1 MRNLATEAL
10 PIADL
15 CKMTCGVAHP
25 DSNLYR
31 PERVSMERGVFG
43 IDVSQ
48 ATLDIAREG
57 HPEVLKIANTTAAIR
72 SWLKSIP
79 QHSMIAVESTG
90 KLHLTVVRAALAAGH
105 TLYVLSPRDLHYYAR
120 SLGRRAKTDRLDA
133 LLIARYLQREHAN
146 LHPYQLPSE
155 LQAQL
160 QELLALRH
168 GLVVKN
174 EALRQSFSTAAC
186 ELRAT
191 KKLLRSFQALIQE
204 IDERLQKLIAQDP
217 HLATAAN
224 NLRTVPGFGPLL
236 SVSLAHAITRHPF
249 TSSDSF
255 IAYIGLDPRARDSG
269 QLKGRRYLSKRG
281 PALMRRLLFVAAM
294 SACKTKTWQPT
305 YQHYRA
311 RGFSTTA
318 TLVILARKL
327 ARLAFSIVRNAT
339 VFQPERLL
347 PACTQP

>member
-1 MRNLATEAL
+1 
-10 PIADL
+10 
-15 CKMTCGVAHP
+15 
-25 DSNLYR
+25 
-31 PERVSMERGVFG
+31 MERAVFG

-57 HPEVLKIANTTAAIR
+57 HSEVINIANSTAEIR
-72 SWLKSIP
+72 KWLKSIP
-79 QHSMIAVESTG
+79 SHSMIAVESTG
-90 KLHLTVVRAALAAGH
+90 KLHRAVVHAALAAGH

-168 GLVVKN
+168 GLVLKN
-174 EALRQSFSTAAC
+174 EALRQSFSSVAC

-191 KKLLRSFQALIQE
+191 KKLLHGFKMAIQE
-204 IDERLQKLIAQDP
+204 IDQRLEKLIAQDP
-217 HLATAAN
+217 HLASAAN

-236 SVSLAHAITRHPF
+236 SASLAHAITRHPF

-294 SACKTKTWQPT
+294 SACKTTVWRPT
-305 YQHYRA
+305 YQHYRV

-327 ARLAFSIVRNAT
+327 ARLAFSIVRNGT
-339 VFQPERLL
+339 VFQPDRLL
-347 PACTQP
+347 TTCAQP